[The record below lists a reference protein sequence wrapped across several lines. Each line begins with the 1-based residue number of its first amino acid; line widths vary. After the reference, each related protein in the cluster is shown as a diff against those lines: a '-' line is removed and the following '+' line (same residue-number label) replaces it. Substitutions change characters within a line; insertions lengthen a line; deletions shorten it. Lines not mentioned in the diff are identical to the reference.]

1 LIRTIK
7 KIAQAKKALIGV
19 GVSINDREYISRT
32 IQAAESAADQN
43 FADIL
48 LVGNKREIETY
59 GISSNRIEINDSPTP
74 EKALVELAWQR
85 KVDGI
90 VRGSLSSAKFLQ
102 EVKKKFNVSHLFRIA
117 LLETASNFCFFFAPI
132 GIDEGNNLAEKVTLV
147 QGGISLLKFVQLE
160 NAPIG
165 ILSGGRM
172 DDIGR
177 ETRVDRTIA
186 EAEELVSIIK
196 QQGLSR
202 NIQHFEILIE
212 NAIAAQCRLI
222 IAPDGISGNLIY
234 RTLVHLGNGKSHGAW
249 YYNLARPIIDTSRV
263 APVIEY
269 ESAIAFA
276 SALASKSVKSD

>member
-1 LIRTIK
+1 MIETIK
-7 KIAQAKKALIGV
+7 KIAQAKKTLIGL
-19 GVSINDREYISRT
+19 GVSTSDREYISRT
-32 IQAAESAADQN
+32 IQAAESAAEQN

-48 LVGNKREIETY
+48 LVGNKKEIETF
-59 GISSNRIEINDSPTP
+59 GVSSSRIEIHNSSTP
-74 EKALVELAWQR
+74 EKTLVELAWQK

-90 VRGSLSSAKFLQ
+90 VRGSLSSSKFLQ
-102 EVKKKFNVSHLFRIA
+102 EVKKQFKVSNLFRIA

-132 GIDEGNNLAEKVTLV
+132 GIDEGTNLAEKVTLV
-147 QGGISLLKFVQLE
+147 QAGISLLKFFQFE
-160 NAPIG
+160 EAPIG
-165 ILSGGRM
+165 ILSGGRR

-186 EAEELVSIIK
+186 EAEEVISIIK

-202 NIQHFEILIE
+202 NIQHYEILIE
-212 NAIAAQCRLI
+212 NAVDAQCRII

-249 YYNLARPIIDTSRV
+249 YYNLPRPIIDTSRV
-263 APVIEY
+263 APLFEY

-276 SALASKSVKSD
+276 SALASKSV